1 MPLLDKIHHTDALS
15 EDRREP
21 TADLTATKSRHKP
34 KQFVDDFIA
43 TLDGTNDADEPK
55 RCVDKRSS
63 SLNYRL
69 DSDRAAFY
77 ELRCISPRNCASAK
91 GLPYPTRL

>member
-1 MPLLDKIHHTDALS
+1 MPLLDQIHHTDALS

-21 TADLTATKSRHKP
+21 TADLTATTSRHKP
-34 KQFVDDFIA
+34 KQFVDDYIA
-43 TLDGTNDADEPK
+43 ALDGTNNADEPK
-55 RCVDKRSS
+55 RCAAKRTS
-63 SLNYRL
+63 SLNYSL

-91 GLPYPTRL
+91 ASPYPTRL